1 MGWWWWGFGGAFE
14 PLASEEGD
22 EEGGVFPC
30 RRVHQ
35 LGTLWLLYH
44 EKLKTFGTQT
54 LCSVLIAL
62 MLLFRRQNLCGSYA
76 LYPSFSSITF

>member
-1 MGWWWWGFGGAFE
+1 LWGFGGAFE

-35 LGTLWLLYH
+35 LGMLWLLYH

-54 LCSVLIAL
+54 LCSVVEE
-62 MLLFRRQNLCGSYA
+62 S
-76 LYPSFSSITF
+76 